1 MAIVVVVGLFGAAV
15 AATVVCGLKRRAW
28 FLAYGVVVSAL
39 SGAGVV
45 SAIGFFGDDLD
56 GLYIALWYLFL
67 GPLVSLVIAGAS
79 GAARPGSWWAHRHP
93 EPSPAPDG
101 GGADER
107 G

>member
-1 MAIVVVVGLFGAAV
+1 MAIVVMVALFAAAV

-28 FLAYGVVVSAL
+28 FLAYGVAVSAL

-45 SAIGFFGDDLD
+45 SAIWFVGDDLE
-56 GLYIALWYLFL
+56 GLYTALYLLFL

-79 GAARPGSWWAHRHP
+79 GSARPGSWWAHRHP
-93 EPSPAPDG
+93 GPSPAPDG
-101 GGADER
+101 GGDDER